1 LDKIIIYVL
10 LTTYEVILFNLMHKI
25 ELYGYGESVAS
36 NMARVALSEKNI
48 SYKYNL
54 LYLESKGDHL
64 SKKYKKLN
72 PKNLVPTMI
81 DNGNVI
87 PDSIQIMRHINSTYA
102 DGTDL
107 FPENINQDIFNN
119 LLDFVKLDE
128 KKELGETLGTTAGGI
143 SATILVRLLCKRS
156 LLSVI
161 WDYSTKH
168 SIKKRIPIFILLR
181 ILGKPP
187 EKLSK
192 KMALALSKH
201 LVYIEDI
208 LKHEKPFMMGDQ
220 YTAIDSC
227 MTSIL
232 HRINEMRFTNLLTN
246 ENLPNI
252 AKYWKIIQAR
262 PSYKE
267 GILDYVTGEWE
278 IEIQSLYGNGS
289 NKYEDLALSEITR
302 LLKEK

>member
-1 LDKIIIYVL
+1 M
-10 LTTYEVILFNLMHKI
+10 TYEIILFNLMQKI

-48 SYKYNL
+48 SYDYNL

-87 PDSIQIMRHINSTYA
+87 PDSIQIMRHINSTYI

-143 SATILVRLLCKRS
+143 SATILVRLLCKRP

-232 HRINEMRFTNLLTN
+232 HRINEMRFTNLLTS

>member
-1 LDKIIIYVL
+1 MS
-10 LTTYEVILFNLMHKI
+10 EI

-54 LYLESKGDHL
+54 LYLESKGEHL
-64 SKKYKKLN
+64 SKDYKKLN
-72 PKNLVPTMI
+72 PKNLVPTMV
-81 DNGNVI
+81 DKGNII
-87 PDSIQIMRHINSTYA
+87 PDSIEIMQHINKVYSQ
-102 DGTDL
+102 GTDL
-107 FPENINQDIFNN
+107 FPVDINQDRFNN

-128 KKELGETLGTTAGGI
+128 DKELGETLGTTAGGI

-232 HRINEMRFTNLLTN
+232 HRINEMRFTNLLTS

-278 IEIQSLYGNGS
+278 IEIQSLFGNGS

>member
-1 LDKIIIYVL
+1 
-10 LTTYEVILFNLMHKI
+10 MHKI

-48 SYKYNL
+48 SYEYNL

-64 SKKYKKLN
+64 SKEYKKLN

-87 PDSIQIMRHINSTYA
+87 PDSIQIMRHINSTYT

-187 EKLSK
+187 EKLCK
-192 KMALALSKH
+192 KMVLALSKH

-232 HRINEMRFTNLLTN
+232 HRINEMRFTNLLTS

>member
-1 LDKIIIYVL
+1 
-10 LTTYEVILFNLMHKI
+10 MHKI

-48 SYKYNL
+48 SYEYNL

-64 SKKYKKLN
+64 SKEYKKLN
-72 PKNLVPTMI
+72 PKNLVPTII

-87 PDSIQIMRHINSTYA
+87 PDSIQIMRHINTTYT
-102 DGTDL
+102 DGTNL

-187 EKLSK
+187 ERLCK

-232 HRINEMRFTNLLTN
+232 HRINEMRFTNLLTS
-246 ENLPNI
+246 ENLPNL

-278 IEIQSLYGNGS
+278 IEIQSLYGTGS
-289 NKYEDLALSEITR
+289 NKYEGLALSEITR

>member
-1 LDKIIIYVL
+1 MS
-10 LTTYEVILFNLMHKI
+10 EI

-54 LYLESKGDHL
+54 LYLESKGEHL
-64 SKKYKKLN
+64 SKDYKKLN
-72 PKNLVPTMI
+72 PKNLVPTMV
-81 DNGNVI
+81 DKGNII
-87 PDSIQIMRHINSTYA
+87 PDSIEIMQHINKVYSQ
-102 DGTDL
+102 GTDL
-107 FPENINQDIFNN
+107 FPVNINQDRFNN

-128 KKELGETLGTTAGGI
+128 DKELGETLGTTAGGI

-168 SIKKRIPIFILLR
+168 SITKRIPIFILLR

-192 KMALALSKH
+192 KMALKLSKH

-232 HRINEMRFTNLLTN
+232 HRINEMRFTNLLTS

-278 IEIQSLYGNGS
+278 IEIQSLFGNGS

>member
-1 LDKIIIYVL
+1 M
-10 LTTYEVILFNLMHKI
+10 NKI

-48 SYKYNL
+48 SYDYNL

-64 SKKYKKLN
+64 AKKYKKLN
-72 PKNLVPTMI
+72 PKNLVPTLI
-81 DNGNVI
+81 DNGNII
-87 PDSIQIMRHINSTYA
+87 PDSIQIMRYINSTYT

-107 FPENINQDIFNN
+107 FPENINKDKFHN

-128 KKELGETLGTTAGGI
+128 EKDLGETLGTTAGGI
-143 SATILVRLLCKRS
+143 SATILVRLLCKRP

-168 SIKKRIPIFILLR
+168 SIKKRVPIFILLR

-187 EKLSK
+187 EKLCK

-201 LVYIEDI
+201 LVYIEEI
-208 LKHEKPFMMGDQ
+208 LRHEKPFMMGNQ

-232 HRINEMRFTNLLTN
+232 HRVNEMRFSSLLSSPK
-246 ENLPNI
+246 LPNLSN
-252 AKYWKIIQAR
+252 YWTTIQGR
-262 PSYKE
+262 QSYKE

-278 IEIQSLYGNGS
+278 VEIQTLYGSGS
-289 NKYEDLALSEITR
+289 NKYEDLAVSEINR
-302 LLKEK
+302 LLEEK

>member
-1 LDKIIIYVL
+1 MDKIIIYVL
-10 LTTYEVILFNLMHKI
+10 LTTYEIILFNLMHKI

-208 LKHEKPFMMGDQ
+208 LKHEKPFMMGEQ

>member
-1 LDKIIIYVL
+1 M
-10 LTTYEVILFNLMHKI
+10 NKI

-48 SYKYNL
+48 SYEYNL

-64 SKKYKKLN
+64 AKNYKKLN
-72 PKNLVPTMI
+72 PKNLVPTLI
-81 DNGNVI
+81 DNGNII
-87 PDSIQIMRHINSTYA
+87 PDSIQIMRHINSTYT

-107 FPENINQDIFNN
+107 FPDNINKDRFNN

-128 KKELGETLGTTAGGI
+128 EKDLGETLGTTAGGI
-143 SATILVRLLCKRS
+143 SATILVRLLCKRP

-168 SIKKRIPIFILLR
+168 SIKKRVPIFILLR

-187 EKLSK
+187 EKLCK

-208 LKHEKPFMMGDQ
+208 LRHEKPFIMGDK

-232 HRINEMRFTNLLTN
+232 HRVNEMRFSSLLSSPK
-246 ENLPNI
+246 LPNL
-252 AKYWKIIQAR
+252 ANYWATIQAR
-262 PSYKE
+262 QSYKE

-278 IEIQSLYGNGS
+278 VEIQTLYGSGS
-289 NKYEDLALSEITR
+289 NKYEDLAVSEINR
-302 LLKEK
+302 LLEEK

>member
-1 LDKIIIYVL
+1 
-10 LTTYEVILFNLMHKI
+10 MHKI

-48 SYKYNL
+48 SYDYNL

-232 HRINEMRFTNLLTN
+232 HRINEMRFTNLLTS

>member
-1 LDKIIIYVL
+1 MS
-10 LTTYEVILFNLMHKI
+10 EI

-54 LYLESKGDHL
+54 LYLESKGEHL
-64 SKKYKKLN
+64 SKDYKKLN
-72 PKNLVPTMI
+72 PKNLVPTMV
-81 DNGNVI
+81 DKGNII
-87 PDSIQIMRHINSTYA
+87 PDSIEIMQHINKVYSQ
-102 DGTDL
+102 GTDL
-107 FPENINQDIFNN
+107 FPVNINQDRFNN

-128 KKELGETLGTTAGGI
+128 DKELGETLGTTAGGI

-201 LVYIEDI
+201 LISIENI

-232 HRINEMRFTNLLTN
+232 HRINEMRFTNLLTS
-246 ENLPNI
+246 ENLPNLS
-252 AKYWKIIQAR
+252 KYWKIIQAR

-278 IEIQSLYGNGS
+278 IEIQSLFGNGS

>member
-1 LDKIIIYVL
+1 
-10 LTTYEVILFNLMHKI
+10 MHKI

-48 SYKYNL
+48 SYEYNL

-107 FPENINQDIFNN
+107 FPANINQDIFNN

-232 HRINEMRFTNLLTN
+232 HRINEMRFTNLLTS

-262 PSYKE
+262 PSYKD

>member
-1 LDKIIIYVL
+1 M
-10 LTTYEVILFNLMHKI
+10 NNI
-25 ELYGYGESVAS
+25 EIYGYGESVAS

-48 SYKYNL
+48 SYQYNL
-54 LYLESKGDHL
+54 LYLESKGEHL

-72 PKNLVPTMI
+72 PKNLVPTLI
-81 DNGNVI
+81 DNGNII
-87 PDSIQIMRHINSTYA
+87 PDSIQIMRHINSTYT

-107 FPENINQDIFNN
+107 FPENINQDRFNN

-128 KKELGETLGTTAGGI
+128 EKDLGETLGTTAGGI
-143 SATILVRLLCKRS
+143 SATVLVRLLCKRP

-187 EKLSK
+187 EKLCK

-201 LVYIEDI
+201 LVYIEEI
-208 LKHEKPFMMGDQ
+208 LKHEKPFIMGDQ

-232 HRINEMRFTNLLTN
+232 HRVNEMRFSSLLSSPK
-246 ENLPNI
+246 LPNL
-252 AKYWKIIQAR
+252 ANYWATIQAR
-262 PSYKE
+262 QSYKE

-278 IEIQSLYGNGS
+278 VEIQTLYGSGS
-289 NKYEDLALSEITR
+289 NKYEDLAVSEINR
-302 LLKEK
+302 LLEEK

>member
-1 LDKIIIYVL
+1 MS
-10 LTTYEVILFNLMHKI
+10 EI

-54 LYLESKGDHL
+54 LYLESKGEHL
-64 SKKYKKLN
+64 SKDYKKLN
-72 PKNLVPTMI
+72 PKNLVPTMV
-81 DNGNVI
+81 DKGNII
-87 PDSIQIMRHINSTYA
+87 PDSIEIMQHINKVYSQ
-102 DGTDL
+102 GTDL
-107 FPENINQDIFNN
+107 FPVNINQDRFNN

-128 KKELGETLGTTAGGI
+128 DKELGETLGTTAGGI

-278 IEIQSLYGNGS
+278 IEIQSLFGNGS

>member
-1 LDKIIIYVL
+1 M
-10 LTTYEVILFNLMHKI
+10 NKI

-64 SKKYKKLN
+64 SKDYKKLN

-81 DNGNVI
+81 DNGIII
-87 PDSIQIMRHINSTYA
+87 PDSIQIMSILILPPQ
-102 DGTDL
+102 GTDL
-107 FPENINQDIFNN
+107 FPNKLNQERFDN

-128 KKELGETLGTTAGGI
+128 EKELGETLGTTAGGI
-143 SATILVRLLCKRS
+143 SATVLVRLLCKRS

-181 ILGKPP
+181 VLGKPP
-187 EKLSK
+187 EKLCK

-201 LVYIEDI
+201 LISIENI
-208 LKHEKPFMMGDQ
+208 LNHKKEFMMGDQ

-232 HRINEMRFTNLLTN
+232 HRIDEMRFTNLLTS
-246 ENLPNI
+246 ENLPNL
-252 AKYWKIIQAR
+252 AKYWKTIQAR

-278 IEIQSLYGNGS
+278 TEIQSLYGSGS
-289 NKYEDLALSEITR
+289 NKYEDLALSEISR

>member
-1 LDKIIIYVL
+1 MNKIV
-10 LTTYEVILFNLMHKI
+10 
-25 ELYGYGESVAS
+25 LYGYGESVAS

-48 SYKYNL
+48 SYEYNL

-64 SKKYKKLN
+64 AKKYKKLN
-72 PKNLVPTMI
+72 PKNLVPTLI
-81 DNGNVI
+81 DNGNII
-87 PDSIQIMRHINSTYA
+87 PDSIQIMRHINSTYT

-107 FPENINQDIFNN
+107 FPDNINKDRFNN

-128 KKELGETLGTTAGGI
+128 GKDLGETLGTTAGGI
-143 SATILVRLLCKRS
+143 SATILVRLLCKRP

-168 SIKKRIPIFILLR
+168 SIKKRVPIFILLR

-187 EKLSK
+187 EKLCK

-201 LVYIEDI
+201 LVYIEDV
-208 LKHEKPFMMGDQ
+208 LRHEKPFMMGDK

-232 HRINEMRFTNLLTN
+232 HRVNEMRFSSLLSSPK
-246 ENLPNI
+246 LPNL
-252 AKYWKIIQAR
+252 ANYWATIQAR
-262 PSYKE
+262 QSYKE

-278 IEIQSLYGNGS
+278 VEIQTLYGSGS
-289 NKYEDLALSEITR
+289 NKYEDLAVSEISR
-302 LLKEK
+302 LLEEK

>member
-1 LDKIIIYVL
+1 MS
-10 LTTYEVILFNLMHKI
+10 EI

-54 LYLESKGDHL
+54 LYLESKGEHL
-64 SKKYKKLN
+64 SKDYKKLN
-72 PKNLVPTMI
+72 PKNLVPTMV
-81 DNGNVI
+81 DKGNII
-87 PDSIQIMRHINSTYA
+87 PDSIEIMQHINKVYSQ
-102 DGTDL
+102 GTDL
-107 FPENINQDIFNN
+107 FPVNINQDRFNN

-128 KKELGETLGTTAGGI
+128 DKELGETLGTTAGGI

-192 KMALALSKH
+192 KMALKLSKH

-232 HRINEMRFTNLLTN
+232 HRINEMRFTNLLTS

>member
-1 LDKIIIYVL
+1 MFYLIGNKQINQ
-10 LTTYEVILFNLMHKI
+10 EEMNSI

-48 SYKYNL
+48 AYKYNII
-54 LYLESKGDHL
+54 YLESKGQHL
-64 SKKYKKLN
+64 TKEYRNLN

-81 DNGNVI
+81 DNGNII
-87 PDSIQIMRHINSTYA
+87 PDSIQIMRHINSTYT

-128 KKELGETLGTTAGGI
+128 DKELGETLGTTAGGI

-187 EKLSK
+187 EKLCK

-232 HRINEMRFTNLLTN
+232 HRINEMRFTNLLTS

-262 PSYKE
+262 PSYKD

>member
-1 LDKIIIYVL
+1 
-10 LTTYEVILFNLMHKI
+10 MHKI

-48 SYKYNL
+48 SYEYNL

-87 PDSIQIMRHINSTYA
+87 PDSIQIMRHINSTYI

>member
-1 LDKIIIYVL
+1 
-10 LTTYEVILFNLMHKI
+10 MHKI

-81 DNGNVI
+81 DKGNVI

-232 HRINEMRFTNLLTN
+232 HRINEMRFTNLLSS
-246 ENLPNI
+246 ENLPNL

>member
-1 LDKIIIYVL
+1 
-10 LTTYEVILFNLMHKI
+10 MHKI

-48 SYKYNL
+48 SYEYNL

-64 SKKYKKLN
+64 SKEYKKLN

-232 HRINEMRFTNLLTN
+232 HRINEMRFTNLLSS
-246 ENLPNI
+246 ENLPNL

>member
-1 LDKIIIYVL
+1 MS
-10 LTTYEVILFNLMHKI
+10 EI

-54 LYLESKGDHL
+54 LYLESKGEHL
-64 SKKYKKLN
+64 SKDYKKLN
-72 PKNLVPTMI
+72 PKNLVPTMV
-81 DNGNVI
+81 DKGNII
-87 PDSIQIMRHINSTYA
+87 PDSIEIMQHINKVYSQ
-102 DGTDL
+102 GTDL
-107 FPENINQDIFNN
+107 FPLNINQDRFNN

-128 KKELGETLGTTAGGI
+128 DKELGETLGTTAGGI

-232 HRINEMRFTNLLTN
+232 HRINEMRFTNLLTS

-278 IEIQSLYGNGS
+278 IEIQSLFGNGS

>member
-1 LDKIIIYVL
+1 MAYEIIW
-10 LTTYEVILFNLMHKI
+10 FNLMHKI

-48 SYKYNL
+48 SYEYNL

-87 PDSIQIMRHINSTYA
+87 PDSIQIMRHINSTYI

-107 FPENINQDIFNN
+107 FPENINQDVFNN

-187 EKLSK
+187 EKLCK

-232 HRINEMRFTNLLTN
+232 HRINEMRFTNLLTS

-262 PSYKE
+262 PSYKD

-289 NKYEDLALSEITR
+289 KKYEDLALSEITR

>member
-1 LDKIIIYVL
+1 
-10 LTTYEVILFNLMHKI
+10 MHKI

-48 SYKYNL
+48 SYDYNL

-87 PDSIQIMRHINSTYA
+87 PDSIQIMRHINTTYT
-102 DGTDL
+102 DGTNL

-278 IEIQSLYGNGS
+278 IEIQSLYGSGS

>member
-1 LDKIIIYVL
+1 
-10 LTTYEVILFNLMHKI
+10 MHKI

-48 SYKYNL
+48 SYEYNL

-87 PDSIQIMRHINSTYA
+87 PDSIQIMRHINSTYI

-107 FPENINQDIFNN
+107 FPENINQDVFNN

-143 SATILVRLLCKRS
+143 SATILVRLLCKRP

-168 SIKKRIPIFILLR
+168 SIKKRVPIFILLR
-181 ILGKPP
+181 ILGNPP
-187 EKLSK
+187 EKLCK

-208 LKHEKPFMMGDQ
+208 LRHEKPFMMGDK

-232 HRINEMRFTNLLTN
+232 HRVNEMRFSSLLSSPK
-246 ENLPNI
+246 LPNL
-252 AKYWKIIQAR
+252 ANYWATIQAR
-262 PSYKE
+262 QSYKE

-278 IEIQSLYGNGS
+278 VEIQTLYGSGS
-289 NKYEDLALSEITR
+289 NKYEDLAVSEINR
-302 LLKEK
+302 LLEEK

>member
-1 LDKIIIYVL
+1 MDKIIIYVL
-10 LTTYEVILFNLMHKI
+10 LTTYEIILFNLMHKI

-143 SATILVRLLCKRS
+143 SATIIVRLLCKRS

>member
-1 LDKIIIYVL
+1 MDKIIIYVL
-10 LTTYEVILFNLMHKI
+10 LTTYEIILFNLMHKI

-232 HRINEMRFTNLLTN
+232 HRINEMRFTNLLTS

-278 IEIQSLYGNGS
+278 IEIQSLFGNGS